1 MLVLSVAHCITSF
14 PYWLPFSFG
23 ENFPNCVSCRLDSEH
38 FAAGALSHD
47 RVSTL
52 FLTRAELEPGRGVW
66 YERAD
71 WHFCSFDIPTTE
83 FNVQPSWFSVVTNQ
97 ETIGWHC
104 PYFLMISLWGF
115 VYCRCSD
122 NWHQWR
128 ILDLIG
134 LATILAVICCLIQ
147 CRMQLLL
154 TIPMNIATLM
164 LIAVLAVIVAKS
176 ALDYCKSRLLA
187 EPPNA

>member
-38 FAAGALSHD
+38 FAVGALSHD

-52 FLTRAELEPGRGVW
+52 FLTRTELEPGKGVW
-66 YERAD
+66 YERSD
-71 WHFCSFDIPTTE
+71 WHFCSFDIPTTA
-83 FNVQPSWFSVVTNQ
+83 FNVQPTGFSVVVNSD
-97 ETIGWHC
+97 TIGWHC
-104 PYFLMISLWGF
+104 PYFLMIGLWGF
-115 VYCRCSD
+115 VYYRCSD
-122 NWHQWR
+122 NWRQWR

-147 CRMQLLL
+147 CRTQLLL
-154 TIPMNIATLM
+154 TIPMNVATLI
-164 LIAVLAVIVAKS
+164 LIGVLSIVIAKKT
-176 ALDYCKSRLLA
+176 LERFTSRLLA
-187 EPPNA
+187 DPDTA